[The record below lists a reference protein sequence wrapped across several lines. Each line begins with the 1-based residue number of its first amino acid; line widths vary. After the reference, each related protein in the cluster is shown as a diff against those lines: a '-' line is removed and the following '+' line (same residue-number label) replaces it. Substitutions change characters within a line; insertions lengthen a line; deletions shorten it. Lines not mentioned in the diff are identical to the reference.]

1 MTDVAPKAGSSGSSN
16 RFFEI
21 YKRSQGYYTRMGT
34 TLGAGVL
41 VLAGADWLYSA
52 LEGIAPS
59 VDFNQGAA
67 LYVRV
72 LVAVGIPGLFAL
84 LTYWLV
90 GVNRK
95 ACDFLIATEG
105 EMKKVSWSTKNELW
119 GSTKVVI
126 FFTLLMALLLFIVDL
141 FFLFVFSAIGVL
153 KGGGMLDSLKALL
166 GFES

>member
-1 MTDVAPKAGSSGSSN
+1 M
-16 RFFEI
+16 
-21 YKRSQGYYTRMGT
+21 
-34 TLGAGVL
+34 
-41 VLAGADWLYSA
+41 
-52 LEGIAPS
+52 
-59 VDFNQGAA
+59 
-67 LYVRV
+67 
-72 LVAVGIPGLFAL
+72 